1 MRNESSQA
9 RVLDLLATRG
19 VMRSRDLVD
28 RGIPRATLSRMVAEQ
43 TIDRVGRGLYA
54 LPERNAGSNHELA
67 VVSLRVPRAV
77 VGLLSAL
84 RFHELTT
91 ESPHEVWI
99 LLPRGARRPH
109 LDHPPL
115 RASWTTP
122 ELLAEGVASYSVDG
136 VDVRVTSPARTVA
149 EVFKHRNRIGLD
161 VAVAALRDYLDR
173 YRSGRAELR
182 RVAEHLGVE
191 RVMRPYLVA
200 MS

>member
-1 MRNESSQA
+1 MRFETA
-9 RVLDLLATRG
+9 RTQVLHLLATRG
-19 VMRSRDLVD
+19 VTRSRELVAQ
-28 RGIPRATLSRMVAEQ
+28 GIPRATLSRMVAAKE
-43 TIDRVGRGLYA
+43 IDRVGRGLYA
-54 LPERNAGSNHELA
+54 LPSRHGGANDEIAM
-67 VVSLRVPRAV
+67 VSLRVPQAV

-115 RASWTTP
+115 RVSWTTR
-122 ELLAEGVASYSVDG
+122 ELLTEGVEHHAVDG

-149 EVFKHRNRIGLD
+149 EVFKHRNRVGLD
-161 VAVAALRDYLDR
+161 AALAALRDYVER
-173 YRSGRAELR
+173 HRAGRPELR
-182 RVAEHLGVE
+182 RMAEFLGVE
-191 RVMRPYLVA
+191 RVMRPYLEA

>member
-1 MRNESSQA
+1 
-9 RVLDLLATRG
+9 
-19 VMRSRDLVD
+19 
-28 RGIPRATLSRMVAEQ
+28 MVADQE
-43 TIDRVGRGLYA
+43 IDRVGRGIYA
-54 LPERNAGSNHELA
+54 LPDRRGGANHELA
-67 VVSLRVPRAV
+67 LVSLRVPHAV

-122 ELLAEGVASYSVDG
+122 ELLGVGVERHEVDG
-136 VDVRVTSPARTVA
+136 VEVRVTSPARTVA

-173 YRSGRAELR
+173 HRSGRAELR
-182 RVAEHLGVE
+182 RMAEHLGVA
-191 RVMRPYLVA
+191 RVMRPYVEA